1 MDKVQILLFP
11 QSDMDTTPFNHFVTL
26 NGRFSQ
32 FYNDSRD
39 NPSFYN
45 INLKYALTH
54 DFNKTSYLGNIITL
68 GKAFDRSPLFT
79 FRYRQIMAGIG
90 LVYYKTIP
98 IKNNNKLILGL
109 DLIQFYEFINEE
121 TSFRVDDEEQT
132 GISSSLSIGLNF
144 EMKKIKIA
152 PIISGDFVYRDQLG
166 YSPYRRSVDVKF
178 GVLME
183 L

>member
-1 MDKVQILLFP
+1 MKNTSKLTIALAVLWEIYQLHYCFLVLCYSVLDKVQILLFP
-11 QSDMDTTPFNHFVTL
+11 QFDMDTTPFNHFVTL

-54 DFNKTSYLGNIITL
+54 DLNKTSYLGNIITL

-109 DLIQFYEFINEE
+109 DLIRFYEFINEE
-121 TSFRVDDEEQT
+121 NQNRPYHFWRLCIQRST
-132 GISSSLSIGLNF
+132 GL
-144 EMKKIKIA
+144 
-152 PIISGDFVYRDQLG
+152 
-166 YSPYRRSVDVKF
+166 
-178 GVLME
+178 
-183 L
+183 

>member
-1 MDKVQILLFP
+1 
-11 QSDMDTTPFNHFVTL
+11 MDTTPFNHFVTL

-54 DFNKTSYLGNIITL
+54 DLNKTSYLGNIITL
-68 GKAFDRSPLFT
+68 GKAFDRSHLFT

-109 DLIQFYEFINEE
+109 DLIRFYEFINEE
-121 TSFRVDDEEQT
+121 NQNR
-132 GISSSLSIGLNF
+132 
-144 EMKKIKIA
+144 
-152 PIISGDFVYRDQLG
+152 
-166 YSPYRRSVDVKF
+166 PYHF
-178 GVLME
+178 W
-183 L
+183 

>member
-1 MDKVQILLFP
+1 
-11 QSDMDTTPFNHFVTL
+11 
-26 NGRFSQ
+26 
-32 FYNDSRD
+32 
-39 NPSFYN
+39 
-45 INLKYALTH
+45 
-54 DFNKTSYLGNIITL
+54 
-68 GKAFDRSPLFT
+68 
-79 FRYRQIMAGIG
+79 MAGIG

-109 DLIQFYEFINEE
+109 DLIRFYEFINEE